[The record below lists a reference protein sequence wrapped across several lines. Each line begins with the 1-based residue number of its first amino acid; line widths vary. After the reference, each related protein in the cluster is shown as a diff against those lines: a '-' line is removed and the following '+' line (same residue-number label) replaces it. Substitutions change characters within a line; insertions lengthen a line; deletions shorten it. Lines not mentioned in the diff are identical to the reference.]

1 MYQILIVDDE
11 PMAIKACRHALPWA
25 DFGMDPTWAKLNP
38 IEALDLLKTQMMDA
52 CFVDLRM
59 PELSGFEFIQE
70 ARKIQ
75 PELLFIVL
83 TGYDQYDFVR
93 EAFKENVFDYCL
105 KPIQRSEA
113 GSLLPRLESELQRIR
128 IKRDAFDFTISRE
141 KIERSLRFRFDDT
154 KNYYLVSIDIHDDLP
169 STSDRSFV
177 RRLLLSMMG
186 GYHWVKGPHLLH
198 VALPAKRGDA
208 DGLQFESI
216 IQLLTQMKERI
227 SLSFRILREPINLE
241 QLSLIGKYLVSHV
254 TLRSED
260 DVYLSLSK
268 LLDLQDNRIERAL
281 LEIHQNYSRDL
292 SLRKM
297 ANVLEMNYT
306 YFSELFSKVT
316 GRSFTQ
322 YLNEVRLSASKRLL
336 TNTNLS
342 ISDIAYQVG
351 YNSEQYF
358 SRQFKKLYEISP
370 SRYRKEVV
378 SSET

>member
-1 MYQILIVDDE
+1 M
-11 PMAIKACRHALPWA
+11 
-25 DFGMDPTWAKLNP
+25 
-38 IEALDLLKTQMMDA
+38 
-52 CFVDLRM
+52 
-59 PELSGFEFIQE
+59 
-70 ARKIQ
+70 
-75 PELLFIVL
+75 
-83 TGYDQYDFVR
+83 
-93 EAFKENVFDYCL
+93 
-105 KPIQRSEA
+105 
-113 GSLLPRLESELQRIR
+113 
-128 IKRDAFDFTISRE
+128 
-141 KIERSLRFRFDDT
+141 
-154 KNYYLVSIDIHDDLP
+154 
-169 STSDRSFV
+169 
-177 RRLLLSMMG
+177 
-186 GYHWVKGPHLLH
+186 
-198 VALPAKRGDA
+198 
-208 DGLQFESI
+208 
-216 IQLLTQMKERI
+216 
-227 SLSFRILREPINLE
+227 
-241 QLSLIGKYLVSHV
+241 

-322 YLNEVRLSASKRLL
+322 YLNEVRLSAAKRLL
-336 TNTNLS
+336 ANTNLS